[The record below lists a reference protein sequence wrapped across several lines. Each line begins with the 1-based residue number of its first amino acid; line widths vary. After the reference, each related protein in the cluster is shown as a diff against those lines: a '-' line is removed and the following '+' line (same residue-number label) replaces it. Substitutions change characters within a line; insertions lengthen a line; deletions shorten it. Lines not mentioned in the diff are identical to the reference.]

1 MELMKIKDCL
11 ESHSLFQALLDKE
24 KEWLLTQGEPQ
35 HIQKNHFIIHEKQD
49 NDDIYLL
56 IEGIAK
62 NTFIKDDGEEM
73 AVLFYHPGDLIG
85 IISAITHRK
94 TLFSVQAST
103 DVFLLKIPHEVFSQI
118 LKENLTFS
126 EKMIRKVSQRL
137 HNLYEK
143 MHEDYSF
150 HSHGLDTYP
159 YRKKIGEIMTSPAV
173 SATPDLFFFDI
184 MEKMDATQIS
194 SLVIVDDQDKPLGII
209 TQKDV
214 IHAIVTRPADF
225 LLMNASELISGPL
238 FTLHPDA
245 YFYEALLLMVKYGVK
260 HIPITSSDGTLE
272 GIITMNNLT
281 QARGNAVLSV
291 VDKVESQSSLQGL
304 VEAKKDIQLI
314 LESMMKEKASA
325 HEMCN
330 IITELNDRLLR
341 RIIGLCEQQL
351 MKEGHG
357 LPPVEYCWLTMGSEG
372 RKEQT
377 LSTDQDNAIIYQDV
391 DANEQPI
398 VIAYFA
404 KLAEKVVAALEKC
417 GFPRCT
423 GNVMATN
430 PRWCHSR
437 SEWKHEVDQWLTKL
451 EGQELRN
458 FTIFLD
464 FRGAYGQISFAEEIR
479 KYLIASRNHY
489 LIHRLAE
496 DDFEFHV
503 PLGAFGRII
512 TKKSN
517 ELPDALN
524 LKNGAVMHI
533 VNAMRILSLQA
544 GISAVSTMDRLKELQ
559 RIHIFTQEEVEEI
572 EDAFNIL
579 MVFRIRE
586 NLKQIHSGKPLHN
599 FISVGSLEKSEY
611 IKLKKAL
618 STAKW
623 VQQMIARRF
632 HVGGAR
638 L

>member
-1 MELMKIKDCL
+1 MDHIKIKHCL
-11 ESHSLFQALLDKE
+11 EEHSLFQVLQEKE
-24 KEWLLTQGEPQ
+24 KERLLTEGEPI

-49 NDDIYLL
+49 NDDIYVL
-56 IEGIAK
+56 IEGMAK

-94 TLFSVQAST
+94 TQFSVQAST
-103 DVFLLKIPHEVFSQI
+103 DVLLLKIPHEVFSQI

-126 EKMIRKVSQRL
+126 ENMIRQVSQRL

-159 YRKKIGEIMTSPAV
+159 YRKKIGEIMTSPAIS
-173 SATPDLFFFDI
+173 SAPDEFIFDV

-194 SLVIVDDQDKPLGII
+194 SLVIVDDQHIPLGMV

-225 LLMNASELISGPL
+225 LLLTAKDLISGPL

-260 HIPITSSDGTLE
+260 HIAITSSDGTLE
-272 GIITMNNLT
+272 GIITMSNLT
-281 QARGNAVLSV
+281 QARGNAVLTV
-291 VDKVESQSSLQGL
+291 VDKVESQSTIPGL

-314 LESMMKEKASA
+314 LESMLKEKASA

-391 DANEQPI
+391 DNHERKS
-398 VIAYFA
+398 VITYFS
-404 KLAEKVVAALEKC
+404 KLAEKVVAALEEC

-430 PRWCHSR
+430 PRWLHSR
-437 SEWKHEVDQWLTKL
+437 NEWKQEIDLWLTTL

-464 FRGAYGQISFAEEIR
+464 FRGVYGQISFAEDIR
-479 KYLIASRNHY
+479 NYLITSRNHY

-496 DDFEFHV
+496 DDLEYHV

-512 TKKSN
+512 TEKSSQ
-517 ELPDALN
+517 LPDALN

-533 VNAMRILSLQA
+533 VNAMRILSLNA
-544 GISAVSTMDRLKELQ
+544 GISAVSTMERLKELQ
-559 RIHIFTQEEVEEI
+559 VKNIFTQEEVEEI

-579 MVFRIRE
+579 MVFRIKE
-586 NLKQIHSGKPLHN
+586 NLNQIHAGKPLNN

>member
-1 MELMKIKDCL
+1 MELMKIKNCL
-11 ESHSLFQALLDKE
+11 EEHSLFQVLLEKE
-24 KEWLLTQGEPQ
+24 KELLLTHGALQ
-35 HIQKNHFIIHEKQD
+35 HILKNHYIIHEKQD
-49 NDDIYLL
+49 NDEIYLL
-56 IEGIAK
+56 IEGLAK

-94 TLFSVQAST
+94 TQFSVQATS
-103 DVFLLKIPHEVFSQI
+103 DVLLLKIPHEVFSQI
-118 LKENLTFS
+118 LKENLIFS

-137 HNLYEK
+137 DNLYEK

-150 HSHGLDTYP
+150 HSHGLDPYP

-173 SATPDLFFFDI
+173 SASPDEFIFDV

-194 SLVIVDDQDKPLGII
+194 SLVIVNDQLIPLGMV

-225 LLMNASELISGPL
+225 LHITASELISSPL

-245 YFYEALLLMVKYGVK
+245 YFYEALLLMVKHGVK
-260 HIPITSSDGTLE
+260 HIPIISFNGTLE
-272 GIITMNNLT
+272 GIITMSNLT

-291 VDKVESQSSLQGL
+291 VDKVESQSTIQGL
-304 VEAKKDIQLI
+304 VAAKKEIQLI

-351 MKEGHG
+351 MKEGQG

-372 RKEQT
+372 RREQT

-391 DANEQPI
+391 DEHEQGN
-398 VIAYFA
+398 VITYFSQ
-404 KLAEKVVAALEKC
+404 LAEKVVSALEQC

-430 PRWCHSR
+430 PRWCHSL
-437 SEWKHEVDQWLTKL
+437 SEWKQEIDQWLIKL

-464 FRGAYGQISFAEEIR
+464 FRGAYGQLSFAEDIR
-479 KYLIASRNHY
+479 QYLIASRNHY

-496 DDFEFHV
+496 DDLEFHV

-517 ELPDALN
+517 DLPDALN
-524 LKNGAVMHI
+524 LKNCAVMHI
-533 VNAMRILSLQA
+533 VNAIRILSLHA

-559 RIHIFTQEEVEEI
+559 VKNIFTQEEVEEI
-572 EDAFNIL
+572 EDSFNIL
-579 MVFRIRE
+579 MVFRIKE
-586 NLKQIHSGKPLHN
+586 NLKQIHAEKPVTN
-599 FISVGSLEKSEY
+599 FISIGLLDKSDY

-623 VQQMIARRF
+623 IQQMIARRF
-632 HVGGAR
+632 HVGGVR

>member
-1 MELMKIKDCL
+1 MELLKIKNCL
-11 ESHSLFQALLDKE
+11 EEHSLFQVLQEKE

-35 HIQKNHFIIHEKQD
+35 LIQKNHFIIHEKQD

-56 IEGIAK
+56 IEGMAK

-94 TLFSVQAST
+94 TLFSVQAAS
-103 DVFLLKIPHEVFSQI
+103 DVLLLRIPHEVFSQI
-118 LKENLTFS
+118 VKENLTFS

-173 SATPDLFFFDI
+173 SASPDEYVFDV

-194 SLVIVDDQDKPLGII
+194 SLVIIDQQQMPLGMV

-214 IHAIVTRPADF
+214 IHAIVTRPSDF
-225 LLMNASELISGPL
+225 LLMTAKELISAPL

-245 YFYEALLLMVKYGVK
+245 YFYEALLLMVKHGVK
-260 HIPITSSDGTLE
+260 HIPITSSDGSLE
-272 GIITMNNLT
+272 GIITMTNLT
-281 QARGNAVLSV
+281 HARGNAVLSV
-291 VDKVESQSSLQGL
+291 VDKVESQSSIQGL

-391 DANEQPI
+391 DEAEKAS
-398 VIAYFA
+398 VTAYFS
-404 KLAEKVVAALEKC
+404 KLAEKVVGSLETC

-430 PRWCHSR
+430 PRWCHSL
-437 SEWKHEVDQWLTKL
+437 SEWKQEINQWLISL

-464 FRGAYGQISFAEEIR
+464 FRGVYGQLSFAEDIR
-479 KYLIASRNHY
+479 QYLISSRNHY

-496 DDFEFHV
+496 DDLEYQV
-503 PLGAFGRII
+503 PLGAFGRVI
-512 TKKSN
+512 TQKSN
-517 ELPDALN
+517 DLSDALN

-533 VNAMRILSLQA
+533 VNAMRILSLHA
-544 GISAVSTMDRLKELQ
+544 GISAVSTMERLKELQ
-559 RIHIFTQEEVEEI
+559 VKSMFTQEEFEEI

-586 NLKQIHSGKPLHN
+586 NLRQIHARKPLHN
-599 FISVGSLEKSEY
+599 FLSVGSLDKSEY

-623 VQQMIARRF
+623 IQQMIARRF